1 MAFNS
6 IDRAHLVDAL
16 EAVGP
21 DAPTLCEGWLSRHL
35 AAHIVLRE
43 SAPLVSAG
51 AVVPALSSYGERA
64 LEKLADTSR
73 DEAGWADLLA
83 RVAAG
88 PRGIHPI
95 AWAGDK
101 ANLVELV
108 VHTEDVRR
116 GSGPAESLERSAEH
130 LDAIFRQLRLA
141 ARFSYRKSGVGV
153 VLVVP
158 GGQRAQVR
166 APRGDAGTVVLRG
179 DVVDLLMHAMGRVDA
194 SGVTIEGA
202 PADVEALT
210 ASHGS

>member
-1 MAFNS
+1 MAFHP

-16 EAVGP
+16 EAAGP

-35 AAHIVLRE
+35 AAHVVLRE

-51 AVVPALSSYGERA
+51 TVVPALAPHGERV
-64 LEKLADTSR
+64 LESLAEESK

-88 PRGIHPI
+88 PRAVHPI

-116 GSGPAESLERSAEH
+116 GAGPAEPLERSAEH
-130 LDAIFRQLRLA
+130 LDAVFDQLRVA
-141 ARFSYRKSGVGV
+141 ARFRYRRSGVGV

-158 GGQRAQVR
+158 GGRRARVR
-166 APRGDAGTVVLRG
+166 PPRGDAGTVVLRG
-179 DVVDLLMHAMGRVDA
+179 DVVDLLLHATGRVAA
-194 SGVTIEGA
+194 SGVVVEGD
-202 PADVEALT
+202 PADLEALAAT
-210 ASHGS
+210 HGS